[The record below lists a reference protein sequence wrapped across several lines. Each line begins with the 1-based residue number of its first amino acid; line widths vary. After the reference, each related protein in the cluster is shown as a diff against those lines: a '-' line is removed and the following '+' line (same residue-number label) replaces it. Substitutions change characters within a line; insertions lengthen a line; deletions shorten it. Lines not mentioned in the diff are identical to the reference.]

1 MGRSALS
8 FLAMFA
14 LAAYSRRISLVRL
27 FVVGLSVAVIFID
40 AKHGQAQDVS
50 IPFLRETCFLMPWQK
65 FRHDYGVPGRE
76 SPRIRVPSVLV
87 RIRNPSW
94 DRDARI
100 CVYDNIC
107 QEIRYRGRLYAN
119 SAHRVKVC
127 ANRNRRASIIILE
140 VYGRALLYNNVRT
153 GTLILPIRHSRR

>member
-1 MGRSALS
+1 MGKFALA

-14 LAAYSRRISLVRL
+14 LAAYSRRISLVWQ

-65 FRHDYGVPGRE
+65 FGHDYGVPG
-76 SPRIRVPSVLV
+76 SPRIRGPSAVV

-94 DRDARI
+94 DRDERI

-107 QEIRYRGRLYAN
+107 QAIRYRGPLYAKT
-119 SAHRVKVC
+119 AHRVEVC
-127 ANRNRRASIIILE
+127 ANRYRRASIIILE

-153 GTLILPIRHSRR
+153 GTLILPLRLSRR